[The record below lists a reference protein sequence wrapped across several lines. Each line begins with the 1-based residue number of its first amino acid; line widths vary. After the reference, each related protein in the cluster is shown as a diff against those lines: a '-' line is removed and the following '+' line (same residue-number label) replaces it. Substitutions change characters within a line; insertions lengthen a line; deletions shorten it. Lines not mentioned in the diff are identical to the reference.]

1 MRSSTVIVIAALL
14 SAPALSAAQGSETT
28 QSFPSHFRHEKGL
41 NHESYRHN
49 RVARPFRQQARGHI
63 GRRYRQASDERVGEH
78 YYPHHDQ
85 PRYPAGHR
93 QYGRYT
99 DSRALSV
106 GTAVNA
112 AKDAYTIGTDAY
124 DVYEAGKDAWKAIK
138 SRADASGAISVGG
151 ALQAGNDAVQIGN
164 DVYDAYEAGKDA
176 WSQVKGRSLL
186 DELD

>member
-85 PRYPAGHR
+85 PRYPAGH
-93 QYGRYT
+93 
-99 DSRALSV
+99 L
-106 GTAVNA
+106 NA

-124 DVYEAGKDAWKAIK
+124 DAYEAGKDAWKAIK